1 VSGFDTFAVGKRG
14 IYFERHTEGWGGTI
28 SFMSFSDQVILDL
41 ANIKKPFALGLTVS
55 PDERSILYTQIDQ
68 SGSDIFLVE
77 NFR

>member
-1 VSGFDTFAVGKRG
+1 
-14 IYFERHTEGWGGTI
+14 
-28 SFMSFSDQVILDL
+28 MSFSDQVIRDL
-41 ANIKKPFALGLTVS
+41 ANIKKLFALGLTVS